1 MEVALMERRDTPRV
15 AATLLLNAWEDGLP
29 SLCELQDASEHGL
42 RLRRLSTPRRM
53 SSPGLVLEM
62 SVDDSRVLR
71 LQAQRVREAGRS
83 FAVRFA
89 DLSSDEVRTIRRW
102 LRDQSVTVR

>member
-1 MEVALMERRDTPRV
+1 MERRITPRI
-15 AATLLLNAWEDGLP
+15 ATTLLLNAWEDGLP
-29 SLCELQDASEHGL
+29 ALCELEDASESGL

-62 SVDDSRVLR
+62 SVDDESVLR
-71 LQAQRVREAGRS
+71 LQAQRIREAGRS

-89 DLSSDEVRTIRRW
+89 GLSEDDKRSLRRW
-102 LRDQSVTVR
+102 IRQQTVHAAPAH